1 MGQKG
6 SSLTRKETIM
16 NKLFSPGL
24 FAIVAGALVATCL
37 LVAEL
42 PAPSQAASH
51 REAPLLAMDPSVDST
66 DFFAFR
72 SYEHGRE
79 GFVTLIAD
87 YIPGELPPAGP
98 NYYQLDETAVYEI
111 KIDNTGDGVEDITY
125 QFRFSNKIV
134 NPDIVLD
141 MAAPNKVLTGKGGIG
156 IKSLKDPDY
165 NIVQSYSVTLVETGK
180 KDKMLAHSLIV
191 PPANIG
197 VRTTPDYEA
206 LAKEGVYPLPGGGR
220 VFVGPRDDPF
230 YIDLGSIFDTLNL
243 RSITRTGG
251 FDYLAGLNVHS
262 IALEVP
268 IKDLTR
274 DGKAPKDTT
283 DAKSVIGAWTTA
295 SRSTT
300 SVMRTPGENMSGA
313 MKQVSRLGNP
323 LVNEVVIPL
332 KLKNAFSG
340 LSPKDDAVA
349 APFVLDVQLAHL
361 MKAVF
366 KIDIP
371 AAPRNDLVAIFA
383 TGIPAGA
390 VPGAKHFNTFLSD
403 GKPHEMLRLNV
414 AIPATPFDKQH
425 SLGLLGGDVAGFPN
439 GRRVGDDVTDIAL
452 RAVAG
457 GTPFTPETNKAP
469 NNELGDGVD
478 HNDKPYLRVFP
489 YVGLPHS
496 GRPH

>member
-1 MGQKG
+1 M
-6 SSLTRKETIM
+6 RK
-16 NKLFSPGL
+16 NLSRKLC
-24 FAIVAGALVATCL
+24 AAVICCLVAACL
-37 LVAEL
+37 LVSGV
-42 PAPSQAASH
+42 PSPSYAASH
-51 REAPLLAMDPSVDST
+51 REAPLLAMDPTVDST

-72 SYEHGRE
+72 SYEPGRE

-98 NYYQLDETAVYEI
+98 NYYQLDDTALYEI
-111 KIDNTGDGVEDITY
+111 KVDNTGDGVEDIIY
-125 QFRFSNKIV
+125 QFRFTNKIV

-141 MAAPNKVLTGKGGIG
+141 MSAPNKVLTGKGGIG
-156 IKSLKDPDY
+156 ITSLNDPDY
-165 NIVQSYSVTLVETGK
+165 NIVQSYNVTRVENGKSKLLADGLV
-180 KDKMLAHSLIV
+180 A

-197 VRTTPDYEA
+197 VRTTPNYDA
-206 LAKEGVYPLPGGGR
+206 LARQAVYNLPGGGR

-262 IALEVP
+262 IAIEVP

-274 DGKAPKDTT
+274 DGKVPTDSKDSK
-283 DAKSVIGAWTTA
+283 AVIGAWTTA
-295 SRSTT
+295 SRATT
-300 SVMRTPGENMSGA
+300 SVMKSPGDSMSGEWR
-313 MKQVSRLGNP
+313 QVSRLGNP

-332 KLKNAFSG
+332 KLKNAFSS

-361 MKAVF
+361 MQAVF

-371 AAPRNDLVAIFA
+371 PAPRNDLVAIFA

-390 VPGAKHFNTFLSD
+390 VPGAPNYNTFLSD

-414 AIPATPFDKQH
+414 AIPATPFDKQS

-457 GTPFTPETNKAP
+457 GTPFTADTNKAP

-478 HNDKPYLRVFP
+478 RNDAPYLPGFP
-489 YVGLPHS
+489 YVAPPHS
-496 GRPH
+496 GRN

>member
-1 MGQKG
+1 MLKNLSRTLLASVVCGVVAAG
-6 SSLTRKETIM
+6 LLISEVPTATR
-16 NKLFSPGL
+16 
-24 FAIVAGALVATCL
+24 
-37 LVAEL
+37 
-42 PAPSQAASH
+42 AASH
-51 REAPLLAMDPSVDST
+51 REAPLLAMDPTVDST

-72 SYEHGRE
+72 SYEPGRE

-98 NYYQLDETAVYEI
+98 NYYQLDDTALYEI

-125 QFRFSNKIV
+125 QFRFKNKIV

-156 IKSLKDPDY
+156 ITSLKDPDY
-165 NIVQSYSVTLVETGK
+165 NIVQSYSVTRVEKGK
-180 KDKMLAHSLIV
+180 AKVLADGLIA

-197 VRTTPDYEA
+197 ARTTPDYEE
-206 LAKEGVYPLPGGGR
+206 LARQAVYALPGGGR

-243 RSITRTGG
+243 RSITSTGG
-251 FDYLAGLNVHS
+251 YDYLSGLNVHS
-262 IALEVP
+262 IAIEVP
-268 IKDLTR
+268 ISDLTR
-274 DGKAPKDTT
+274 DGQVPSDPTDPKA
-283 DAKSVIGAWTTA
+283 VIGAWTTA
-295 SRSTT
+295 SRVAT
-300 SVMRTPGENMSGA
+300 SVMRSRGGAKEGEWR
-313 MKQVSRLGNP
+313 QVSRLGNP

-361 MKAVF
+361 MQAVF

-371 AAPRNDLVAIFA
+371 PAPRNDLVSIFA

-390 VPGAKHFNTFLSD
+390 VPGAPSYNTFLSD

-414 AIPATPFDKQH
+414 ALPATPFDKQ
-425 SLGLLGGDVAGFPN
+425 SNLGLLGGDVAGFPN

-457 GTPFTPETNKAP
+457 GTPFTANTNKAP

-478 HNDKPYLRVFP
+478 RNDVPYLPVFP
-489 YVGLPHS
+489 YVAPPHS
-496 GRPH
+496 GRK

>member
-1 MGQKG
+1 M
-6 SSLTRKETIM
+6 RK
-16 NKLFSPGL
+16 NLSRKLC
-24 FAIVAGALVATCL
+24 AAVACCLVAACL
-37 LVAEL
+37 LVSGL
-42 PAPSQAASH
+42 PGPSYAASH
-51 REAPLLAMDPSVDST
+51 REAPLLAMDPTVDST

-72 SYEHGRE
+72 SYEPGRE
-79 GFVTLIAD
+79 GFVTLIAN

-98 NYYQLDETAVYEI
+98 NYYQLDDTALYEI
-111 KIDNTGDGVEDITY
+111 KIDNTGDGVEDIVY
-125 QFRFSNKIV
+125 QFRFTNKIV

-156 IKSLKDPDY
+156 IASLNDPDY
-165 NIVQSYSVTLVETGK
+165 NIVQSYSVTRVEKGKAKVLADGLV
-180 KDKMLAHSLIV
+180 A

-197 VRTTPDYEA
+197 VRTTPNYEA
-206 LAKEGVYPLPGGGR
+206 LAQQAVYTLPGGGR
-220 VFVGPRDDPF
+220 VFVGQRDDPF

-251 FDYLAGLNVHS
+251 YDYLAGLNVHS
-262 IALEVP
+262 IAIEVP

-274 DGKAPKDTT
+274 DGKVPSDPT
-283 DAKSVIGAWTTA
+283 DAKAVIGAWTTA
-295 SRSTT
+295 SRATT
-300 SVMRTPGENMSGA
+300 SVMRTQGESMSGE
-313 MKQVSRLGNP
+313 MRQVSRLGNP

-361 MKAVF
+361 MQAVF

-371 AAPRNDLVAIFA
+371 AAPRKDLVAIFA

-390 VPGAKHFNTFLSD
+390 VPGAPSYNTFLSD

-414 AIPATPFDKQH
+414 ALPATPFDKQS

-457 GTPFTPETNKAP
+457 GTPFTPDTNKAP

-478 HNDKPYLRVFP
+478 RNDVPYLSAFP
-489 YVGLPHS
+489 YVALPHS
-496 GRPH
+496 GRK

>member
-1 MGQKG
+1 M
-6 SSLTRKETIM
+6 RK
-16 NKLFSPGL
+16 NLSRKLY
-24 FAIVAGALVATCL
+24 GAVTCCLVAAGL
-37 LVAEL
+37 LVSAV
-42 PAPSQAASH
+42 PGPSYAASH
-51 REAPLLAMDPSVDST
+51 REAPLLAMDPTVDST

-72 SYEHGRE
+72 SYEPGRE
-79 GFVTLIAD
+79 GFVTMIAD

-98 NYYQLDETAVYEI
+98 NYYQLDDTALYEI
-111 KIDNTGDGVEDITY
+111 KIDNTGDGVEDIIY
-125 QFRFSNKIV
+125 QFRFTNKIV

-156 IKSLKDPDY
+156 ITSLNDPDY
-165 NIVQSYSVTLVETGK
+165 NIVQSYSVTRVEKGKSKILADGLV
-180 KDKMLAHSLIV
+180 A

-197 VRTTPDYEA
+197 VRTTPNYEA
-206 LAKEGVYPLPGGGR
+206 LARQAVYNLPGGGR
-220 VFVGPRDDPF
+220 VFVGQRDDPF

-243 RSITRTGG
+243 RSITSTGG

-262 IALEVP
+262 IAIEVP

-274 DGKAPKDTT
+274 DGKIPTDPT
-283 DAKSVIGAWTTA
+283 DAKAVIGAWTTA
-295 SRSTT
+295 SRATT
-300 SVMRTPGENMSGA
+300 SVMRSQGESMSGEWR
-313 MKQVSRLGNP
+313 QVSRLGNP

-361 MKAVF
+361 MQAVF

-371 AAPRNDLVAIFA
+371 PAPRNDLVAIFA

-390 VPGAKHFNTFLSD
+390 VPGAPSYNTFLSD
-403 GKPHEMLRLNV
+403 SKPHEMLRLNV
-414 AIPATPFDKQH
+414 ALPATAFDKQS
-425 SLGLLGGDVAGFPN
+425 SLGLLGGDIAGFPN

-457 GTPFTPETNKAP
+457 GTPFTSDTNKAP

-478 HNDKPYLRVFP
+478 RNDVPYLPGFP
-489 YVGLPHS
+489 YVAPPHS
-496 GRPH
+496 GRK

>member
-1 MGQKG
+1 MQRQ
-6 SSLTRKETIM
+6 SR
-16 NKLFSPGL
+16 KLFAAVASFCAAASLGL
-24 FAIVAGALVATCL
+24 GLVVGL
-37 LVAEL
+37 D
-42 PAPSQAASH
+42 PQPSFAASH

-72 SYEHGRE
+72 SYEPGRE
-79 GFVTLIAD
+79 KFVTLIAD

-98 NYYQLDETAVYEI
+98 NYYQLDDTALYEI
-111 KIDNTGDGVEDITY
+111 KVDNTGDGVEDVVY
-125 QFRFSNKIV
+125 QFRFSSKIV

-165 NIVQSYSVTLVETGK
+165 NIVQSYSVTRVANGK
-180 KDKMLAHSLIV
+180 SKLLADGLIA

-197 VRTTPDYEA
+197 ERTTPDYEK
-206 LAKEGVYPLPGGGR
+206 LAEDAVYKLPGGGR

-230 YIDLGSIFDTLNL
+230 FIDLGSIFDTLNL

-251 FDYLAGLNVHS
+251 YDYLAGLNVHS
-262 IALEVP
+262 IAIEVP
-268 IKDLTR
+268 ISDLTR
-274 DGKAPKDTT
+274 DGKTPTNPT
-283 DAKSVIGAWTTA
+283 DPKSVIGTWTTA
-295 SRSTT
+295 SRSAV
-300 SVMRTPGENMSGA
+300 SVMRAHGTSMAAE

-332 KLKNAFSG
+332 KLKNAFCG

-349 APFVLDVQLAHL
+349 APYVLDVQLAHL
-361 MKAVF
+361 MQAVF

-371 AAPRNDLVAIFA
+371 PAPRNDLVSIFA

-390 VPGAKHFNTFLSD
+390 VPGAPHYNTFLSD

-414 AIPATPFDKQH
+414 ALPATPFDKQ
-425 SLGLLGGDVAGFPN
+425 SNLGLLGGDIAGFPN

-457 GTPFTPETNKAP
+457 GTPFTANTNKAP
-469 NNELGDGVD
+469 NNALGDGVD
-478 HNDKPYLRVFP
+478 HNDSPYLKVFP
-489 YVGLPHS
+489 YVGLP
-496 GRPH
+496 

>member
-1 MGQKG
+1 MRKRFSQKL
-6 SSLTRKETIM
+6 SVIAASCVVAVSLMVSEV
-16 NKLFSPGL
+16 PG
-24 FAIVAGALVATCL
+24 
-37 LVAEL
+37 
-42 PAPSQAASH
+42 PSYAASH
-51 REAPLLAMDPSVDST
+51 REAPLLAMDPTVDST

-72 SYEHGRE
+72 SYEPGRE

-98 NYYQLDETAVYEI
+98 NYYQLDDTALYEI
-111 KIDNTGDGVEDITY
+111 KIDNTGDGVEDIVY

-156 IKSLKDPDY
+156 ITSLNDPDY
-165 NIVQSYSVTLVETGK
+165 NIVQRYSVTRVDKGK
-180 KDKMLAHSLIV
+180 KKVLADGLVV

-197 VRTTPDYEA
+197 VRTTPNYEA
-206 LAKEGVYPLPGGGR
+206 LSRQAVYSLPGGGR

-230 YIDLGSIFDTLNL
+230 FIDLGSIFDTLNL
-243 RSITRTGG
+243 RSITRKGG
-251 FDYLAGLNVHS
+251 YDYLAGLNVHS
-262 IALEVP
+262 IAIELP
-268 IKDLTR
+268 IGHLTR
-274 DGKAPKDTT
+274 DGRVPSDPT
-283 DAKSVIGAWTTA
+283 DSNAVIGAWTTA
-295 SRSTT
+295 SRATT
-300 SVMRTPGENMSGA
+300 SVMRSDGEVKQGEWR
-313 MKQVSRLGNP
+313 QVSRLGNP

-349 APFVLDVQLAHL
+349 APFVLDAQLAHL
-361 MKAVF
+361 MQAVF

-371 AAPRNDLVAIFA
+371 SAPRKDLVAIFA

-390 VPGAKHFNTFLSD
+390 VPGAPNYSTFLSD

-414 AIPATPFDKQH
+414 AIPPTPFDKQ
-425 SLGLLGGDVAGFPN
+425 SNLGLLGGDVAGFPN

-457 GTPFTPETNKAP
+457 GTPFTPDTNKAP

-478 HNDKPYLRVFP
+478 RNDTPYLSGFP

-496 GRPH
+496 GRK

>member
-1 MGQKG
+1 M
-6 SSLTRKETIM
+6 LR
-16 NKLFSPGL
+16 LFSPRL
-24 FAIVAGALVATCL
+24 FATVACGLVAALL
-37 LVAEL
+37 LVGEV
-42 PAPSQAASH
+42 PAPSYAASH
-51 REAPLLAMDPSVDST
+51 REAPLLAMDPTVDST

-72 SYEHGRE
+72 SYEPGRE

-98 NYYQLDETAVYEI
+98 NYYQLDDTALYEI
-111 KIDNTGDGVEDITY
+111 KIDNTGDGVEDIVY
-125 QFRFSNKIV
+125 QFRFTNKIV

-156 IKSLKDPDY
+156 ITSLNDPDY
-165 NIVQSYSVTLVETGK
+165 NIVQSYSVTRVEKGKAKVLADGLV
-180 KDKMLAHSLIV
+180 A

-197 VRTTPDYEA
+197 VRTTPDYES
-206 LAKEGVYPLPGGGR
+206 LAKQAVYSLPGGGR

-251 FDYLAGLNVHS
+251 YDYLAGLNVHS

-274 DGKAPKDTT
+274 DGKVPSDPT
-283 DAKSVIGAWTTA
+283 DAKAVIGAWTTA
-295 SRSTT
+295 SRATT
-300 SVMRTPGENMSGA
+300 SVMRTPGESMGGEWR
-313 MKQVSRLGNP
+313 QVSRLGNP

-361 MKAVF
+361 MQAVF

-390 VPGAKHFNTFLSD
+390 VPGAPSYNTFLSD

-414 AIPATPFDKQH
+414 AIPATAFDKQS
-425 SLGLLGGDVAGFPN
+425 SLGLLGGDIAGFPN

-457 GTPFTPETNKAP
+457 GTPFTPDTNKAP

-478 HNDKPYLRVFP
+478 HNDGPYLRGFP

-496 GRPH
+496 GREK

>member
-1 MGQKG
+1 M
-6 SSLTRKETIM
+6 RKSFFRT
-16 NKLFSPGL
+16 LG
-24 FAIVAGALVATCL
+24 ATAGCCL
-37 LVAEL
+37 LAAGLLVTGV
-42 PAPSQAASH
+42 PRPSQAASH
-51 REAPLLAMDPSVDST
+51 REAPLLAMDPTVDST

-72 SYEHGRE
+72 SYEQGRE

-87 YIPGELPPAGP
+87 YIPGEIPSAGP
-98 NYYQLDETAVYEI
+98 NYYQLDDTALYEI
-111 KIDNTGDGVEDITY
+111 KIDNTGDGVEDIVY
-125 QFRFSNKIV
+125 QFRFTNKIV
-134 NPDIVLD
+134 NQDIVLD
-141 MAAPNKVLTGKGGIG
+141 MSAPNKVLTGKGGIG
-156 IKSLKDPDY
+156 IMSLDDPDY
-165 NIVQSYSVTLVETGK
+165 NIMQSYSVTRLENGKSKVLADGLV
-180 KDKMLAHSLIV
+180 A

-197 VRTTPDYEA
+197 VRTTPNYEA
-206 LAKEGVYPLPGGGR
+206 LAKQAVYSLPGGGR

-230 YIDLGSIFDTLNL
+230 FIDLGSIFDTLNL

-251 FDYLAGLNVHS
+251 RDYLAGLNVHS

-274 DGKAPKDTT
+274 DGKVPTDPTDPK
-283 DAKSVIGAWTTA
+283 AVIGAWTTA

-300 SVMRTPGENMSGA
+300 SVIRSQGDGMSSE

-349 APFVLDVQLAHL
+349 APYVLDVQLAHL
-361 MKAVF
+361 MQAVF

-371 AAPRNDLVAIFA
+371 AAPRKDLVAIFA

-390 VPGAKHFNTFLSD
+390 VPGVATYNTFLSD

-414 AIPATPFDKQH
+414 AIAPTPFEKQNN
-425 SLGLLGGDVAGFPN
+425 LGLLGGDVAGFPN
-439 GRRVGDDVTDIAL
+439 GRRVGDDVTDIGL

-478 HNDKPYLRVFP
+478 RNDVPYLSVFP

-496 GRPH
+496 GRQ

>member
-1 MGQKG
+1 M
-6 SSLTRKETIM
+6 RKNFPRT
-16 NKLFSPGL
+16 LG
-24 FAIVAGALVATCL
+24 AAVACCLVTAGL
-37 LVAEL
+37 LVTGITG
-42 PAPSQAASH
+42 PARAASH
-51 REAPLLAMDPSVDST
+51 REAPLLAMDPTVDST

-72 SYEHGRE
+72 SYEQGRD

-98 NYYQLDETAVYEI
+98 NYYQLDDTALYEI
-111 KIDNTGDGVEDITY
+111 KIDNTGDGVEDIVY

-156 IKSLKDPDY
+156 IMSLDDPDY
-165 NIVQSYSVTLVETGK
+165 NIVQSYSVTRVEKGK
-180 KDKMLAHSLIV
+180 SKVLADGLIV

-197 VRTTPDYEA
+197 VRTTPNYDA
-206 LAKEGVYPLPGGGR
+206 LAKQAVYPLPGGGR
-220 VFVGPRDDPF
+220 VFVGQRDDPF
-230 YIDLGSIFDTLNL
+230 FIDLGSIFDTLNL

-251 FDYLAGLNVHS
+251 YDYLAGLNVHS

-274 DGKAPKDTT
+274 DGKVPTDPTDPK
-283 DAKSVIGAWTTA
+283 AVIGAWTTA
-295 SRSTT
+295 SRATT
-300 SVMRTPGENMSGA
+300 SVMKSQGNSMNSE

-361 MKAVF
+361 MQAVF

-371 AAPRNDLVAIFA
+371 PAPRKDLVAIFA

-390 VPGAKHFNTFLSD
+390 VPGAPTYNTFLSD

-414 AIPATPFDKQH
+414 AIPPTAFDNQNN
-425 SLGLLGGDVAGFPN
+425 LGLLGGDVAGFPN
-439 GRRVGDDVTDIAL
+439 GRRVGDDVTDIGL

-457 GTPFTPETNKAP
+457 GTPFTPDTNKAP

-478 HNDKPYLRVFP
+478 RNDVPYLAVFP
-489 YVGLPHS
+489 YVAPPHS
-496 GRPH
+496 GRK